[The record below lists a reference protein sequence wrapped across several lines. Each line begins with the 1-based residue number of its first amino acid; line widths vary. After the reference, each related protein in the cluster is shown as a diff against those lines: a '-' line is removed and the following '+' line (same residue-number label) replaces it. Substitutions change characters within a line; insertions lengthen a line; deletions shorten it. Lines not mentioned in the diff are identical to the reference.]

1 MSTLPDPSAQ
11 GPGEAIQERL
21 VGAPP
26 WLGNGEQGV
35 GLRAL
40 GRQLRAL
47 RSWVMW
53 TQRNPPCRNPALL
66 GCPVSSTFRDTF
78 RKLNPRAG
86 ERHVLILH
94 RSSRGSE
101 KELMAGCAGGPPPTP
116 APAPLAL

>member
-1 MSTLPDPSAQ
+1 M
-11 GPGEAIQERL
+11 
-21 VGAPP
+21 GAPP

-40 GRQLRAL
+40 GRQLGAL
-47 RSWVMW
+47 GSWVMW
-53 TQRNPPCRNPALL
+53 TQRNPPCWNPALL

-86 ERHVLILH
+86 ERHVHFTPVQQGL
-94 RSSRGSE
+94 R